1 METRISANQIFTLFK
16 WVVESTLI
24 AYFLF
29 SRAVA
34 RFYEIMD
41 ILNEIMKEVNEVHSE
56 LPYRFLLYQEEVCG
70 ILLR

>member
-16 WVVESTLI
+16 CVGESTLI

-41 ILNEIMKEVNEVHSE
+41 ILNEVIKEVNEVHFE
-56 LPYRFLLYQEEVCG
+56 LLYRFLLYQEEVCG

>member
-1 METRISANQIFTLFK
+1 MRISANQIFTLFK
-16 WVVESTLI
+16 YVVENTLI

-41 ILNEIMKEVNEVHSE
+41 ILKEVMREVNEVHFESR
-56 LPYRFLLYQEEVCG
+56 YRF
-70 ILLR
+70 

>member
-16 WVVESTLI
+16 CVGESTLI

-29 SRAVA
+29 SHAIA
-34 RFYEIMD
+34 RFYGTMD
-41 ILNEIMKEVNEVHSE
+41 ILKEVMKEVNEVHSE
-56 LPYRFLLYQEEVCG
+56 LLHRFLLYQEEVCG

>member
-29 SRAVA
+29 PRAVA
-34 RFYEIMD
+34 RFYEIM
-41 ILNEIMKEVNEVHSE
+41 KEVNEVHFE
-56 LPYRFLLYQEEVCG
+56 LLYRFLLYQEEVCG

>member
-1 METRISANQIFTLFK
+1 METRISANQIFTHFK
-16 WVVESTLI
+16 WIVESTLI

-29 SRAVA
+29 SRTVA

-41 ILNEIMKEVNEVHSE
+41 ILKEVMKEVNEVHSE
-56 LPYRFLLYQEEVCG
+56 LLHRFLLYQEEVCG